1 MKLRTTG
8 WAKPVENPEIQF
20 KFHLYP
26 HIIGFL
32 LLLPAVYFFSCRGNI
47 IMFSLFLS
55 NKQNVPFSPET
66 EGISLSLSLSLWFFF
81 FRLLHISR
89 YYKFIFA
96 CIYSCIY
103 VCIHVGSSLS
113 KSVAWCIELLNN
125 ICIDLIPWNCVFRFI
140 FFKWLMQFWMFW
152 CHNFDGYV
160 WIYVNFDSHCLFI
173 Y

>member
-47 IMFSLFLS
+47 IISLSIPLKQTKRTILS
-55 NKQNVPFSPET
+55 WNWRDL
-66 EGISLSLSLSLWFFF
+66 SLSLSLSLIFFF
-81 FRLLHISR
+81 WLLHISR

-103 VCIHVGSSLS
+103 VCLHVGSSLS

-125 ICIDLIPWNCVFRFI
+125 ICIDLIPWNCVF
-140 FFKWLMQFWMFW
+140 
-152 CHNFDGYV
+152 YV
-160 WIYVNFDSHCLFI
+160 YLF
-173 Y
+173 